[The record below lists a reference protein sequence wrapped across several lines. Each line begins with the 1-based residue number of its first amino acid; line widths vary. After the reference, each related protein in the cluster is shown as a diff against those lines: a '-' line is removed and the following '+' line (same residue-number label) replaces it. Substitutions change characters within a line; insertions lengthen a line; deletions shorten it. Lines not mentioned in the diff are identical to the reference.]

1 MRGIIWGLL
10 TAAIGLTMIALL
22 VVYGTQ
28 YGTWLDEIGSS
39 LDLEDQAAA
48 PTILL
53 PAIIGLLAIGLVVG
67 GLAVGLTIP
76 RGGRS
81 HDAALLSRDETHG
94 MQSGRRGQSL

>member
-1 MRGIIWGLL
+1 
-10 TAAIGLTMIALL
+10 MIVLL

-53 PAIIGLLAIGLVVG
+53 PAMIGLLSIGLVVG
-67 GLAVGLTIP
+67 GLTVGLTIP
-76 RGGRS
+76 RGERF
-81 HDAALLSRDETHG
+81 HDTALLPREEATRDAKRSARPVAVSPE
-94 MQSGRRGQSL
+94 RNP

>member
-1 MRGIIWGLL
+1 M
-10 TAAIGLTMIALL
+10 LL

-67 GLAVGLTIP
+67 GLAVGLTIS

-81 HDAALLSRDETHG
+81 HDAALLSRDDTHG
-94 MQSGRRGQSL
+94 MQGGRRCQSL

>member
-22 VVYGTQ
+22 VV

-53 PAIIGLLAIGLVVG
+53 PAIVGLLAIGLVVG

>member
-76 RGGRS
+76 CGGRS
-81 HDAALLSRDETHG
+81 HDAALLSRDETRG
-94 MQSGRRGQSL
+94 MQGGRRGQSL